1 MRRSRAGSGFTLV
14 EILIALAILAVGL
27 AAATR
32 AVGIASDTSYALE
45 QRLIAEWVAQ
55 NRVSEIRARRLW
67 PDIGSSEGETEQAGQ
82 RLIWL
87 QTVSGTPHQAFRR
100 VDVKVVLPGKL
111 SHSLATLTAYVYR
124 SPP

>member
-1 MRRSRAGSGFTLV
+1 MQAARPALGFTLV

-32 AVGIASDTSYALE
+32 AVGIASDSAFALE
-45 QRLIAEWVAQ
+45 QRMIAQWVAQ
-55 NRVSEIRARRLW
+55 NRVNEIRARSLW
-67 PDIGSSEGETEQAGQ
+67 PDIGSSEGEAEQAGQ
-82 RLIWL
+82 RLIWV

-124 SPP
+124 PTP